1 MAAAA
6 DEVSADAAAVEAAV
20 QSSPLGGLEYF
31 PTALLRDQLPV
42 GLDDLGGV
50 PTLAK
55 TQAGSLAL
63 RIKKYALAIRRMA
76 KVYATSEHKHKTKAQ
91 YDRVLLWLDA
101 WSRLSGLGVTVTLSK
116 RSGSLWKAQRLV
128 TSVWKEKSDCVAWLG
143 PSCLPGGATHGSRRE
158 RGVCPLV
165 QTNEPS
171 YGVVGSNSLCKPTG
185 SSYAHCLHCC
195 CQQCERRLG

>member
-1 MAAAA
+1 MPRPWRRRC
-6 DEVSADAAAVEAAV
+6 
-20 QSSPLGGLEYF
+20 SPLRWGGLSIS
-31 PTALLRDQLPV
+31 RRRS
-42 GLDDLGGV
+42 LDAPGPAPGWARRSGRRAHDGEDAWRFAGV
-50 PTLAK
+50 ANQEVCADHSTDGETESSK
-55 TQAGSLAL
+55 
-63 RIKKYALAIRRMA
+63 RRHS
-76 KVYATSEHKHKTKAQ
+76 SEHKRKTKAQ

-116 RSGSLWKAQRLV
+116 RSGSL
-128 TSVWKEKSDCVAWLG
+128 WKEKSDCVAWLG